1 MNTLYKQRNLNI
13 RRPEYPIQSIDT
25 LFLPRF
31 QMPVNPNALASM
43 DARPNVPPQ
52 FANRY
57 IPPPQKRRSNG
68 VKFSLPSGIGNY
80 DRNSIRQFDN
90 NFLITKYPNV

>member
-1 MNTLYKQRNLNI
+1 MNTLCKQTKLNT
-13 RRPEYPIQSIDT
+13 RRPEYPIPSIDS

-31 QMPVNPNALASM
+31 PTSINPNALASM

-52 FANRY
+52 YANRY
-57 IPPPQKRRSNG
+57 IPAPMKRTSG
-68 VKFSLPSGIGNY
+68 KTFSLPSGIGNY

-90 NFLITKYPNV
+90 MPRSKYPNV